1 MPYFTYTGRSASGDL
16 VKGVGEGASSNAVA
30 DQLSA
35 AGIIP
40 LDITPS
46 NAPSSEAGGGD
57 PSSSAGALSSLLP
70 GRRVPHEEVLLFCR
84 QLHTLLKSGVPILRG
99 LAGLQESTR
108 NPAFAAVLRDLRESL
123 ESGRE
128 LSSSMQRHPRVFNP
142 FFIAM
147 VRVGET
153 TGQLEDVFLRM
164 FRHLEFEREI
174 RGQVATAL
182 RYPVIVMVFIGAAI
196 GIVNLFVIPQFAKVY
211 ANFNTELPLLTRV
224 LIGFSNFTVS
234 YWWLMLAL
242 LAAAVFG
249 TRWWLS
255 TPDGRIRW
263 DEWKLRIPIA
273 GKIILKATLARFARS
288 FALSGQSGV
297 QVTLGLRTVAPTVD
311 NKYIESKI
319 EQMRIGVER
328 GESVLRTASAAGVF
342 TPVVLQMIAVGEESG
357 AIDELME
364 EIGGL
369 YQREVEYELKT
380 LGSQVEP
387 ILIVALGALVL
398 ILALGV
404 FLPIWDLGR
413 AALGK
418 SGG

>member
-1 MPYFTYTGRSASGDL
+1 MPYFAYTGRSSSGDL
-16 VKGVGEGASSNAVA
+16 VRGVGEGANSNAVA

-46 NAPSSEAGGGD
+46 VSARTEAG
-57 PSSSAGALSSLLP
+57 AGAGVQGAALLLR
-70 GRRVPHEEVLLFCR
+70 RRVAHEDVLLFCR

-108 NPAFAAVLRDLRESL
+108 NVAFAEVLRDLRESL

-128 LSSSMQRHPRVFNP
+128 LSSAMQRHPKVFNP
-142 FFIAM
+142 FFLAM

-153 TGQLEDVFLRM
+153 TGQLENVFLRM
-164 FRHLEFEREI
+164 FHHLEFEREI

-196 GIVNLFVIPQFAKVY
+196 AIVNLFVIPQFAKVY
-211 ANFNTELPLLTRV
+211 ANFNTELPILTRV

-234 YWWLMLAL
+234 YWWVMLL
-242 LAAAVFG
+242 GMAAAVFG

-255 TPDGRIRW
+255 TPGGRLNW
-263 DEWKLRIPIA
+263 DRWKLHIPIA

-297 QVTLGLRTVAPTVD
+297 QITLGLRTVAPTVD

-319 EQMRIGVER
+319 EQMRIGIER

-380 LGSQVEP
+380 LGSQIEP

-398 ILALGV
+398 VLALGV

-418 SGG
+418 SG

>member
-1 MPYFTYTGRSASGDL
+1 VPYFTYTGRSASGDL

>member
-1 MPYFTYTGRSASGDL
+1 MPYFAYTGRSASGEL
-16 VKGVGEGASSNAVA
+16 VRGVGEGATSNAVA
-30 DQLSA
+30 DQLAS

-46 NAPSSEAGGGD
+46 VSPRQEAASG
-57 PSSSAGALSSLLP
+57 LSFSL
-70 GRRVPHEEVLLFCR
+70 RRGVPHEEVLLFCR

-99 LAGLQESTR
+99 LAGLQESTG
-108 NPAFAAVLRDLRESL
+108 NPAFAEVLRDLRDSL

-128 LSSSMQRHPRVFNP
+128 LSSAMQRHPKVFNP
-142 FFIAM
+142 FFLAM

-153 TGQLEDVFLRM
+153 TGQLENVFLRLFHHM
-164 FRHLEFEREI
+164 EFEREM
-174 RGQVATAL
+174 RGQVASAL
-182 RYPVIVMVFIGAAI
+182 RYPIIVIVFIGVAI
-196 GIVNLFVIPQFAKVY
+196 GVVNLFVIPQFAKVY
-211 ANFNTELPLLTRV
+211 ASFNTELPLLTRG
-224 LIGFSNFTVS
+224 LIGFSNFTVA
-234 YWWLMLAL
+234 YWWVLLGL

-249 TRWWLS
+249 IRWWLS
-255 TPDGRIRW
+255 KPSGRLRW

-288 FALSGQSGV
+288 FALSGKSGV
-297 QVTLGLRTVAPTVD
+297 QITLGLRTVAPTVD

-319 EQMRIGVER
+319 DQMRLGVER

-357 AIDELME
+357 ALDELLE

-369 YQREVEYELKT
+369 YQRDVEYELKT
-380 LGSQVEP
+380 LGSQIEP

-413 AALGK
+413 AALGP
-418 SGG
+418 GGG

>member
-1 MPYFTYTGRSASGDL
+1 MPYFSYTGRNASGER
-16 VKGVGEGASSNAVA
+16 VQGTGEGATSNALA
-30 DQLSA
+30 DQLAA

-46 NAPSSEAGGGD
+46 SAPEQGEQQGVLASFTQRI
-57 PSSSAGALSSLLP
+57 PL
-70 GRRVPHEEVLLFCR
+70 EEVLLFCR
-84 QLHTLLKSGVPILRG
+84 QIHTLLKAGIPILRG

-108 NPAFAAVLRDLRESL
+108 NPAFAAVLGDVRESL

-128 LSSSMQRHPRVFNP
+128 LSTAMQRHSRVFNP

-153 TGQLEDVFLRM
+153 TGQLENVFLRM

-174 RGQVATAL
+174 RTQVASAL
-182 RYPVIVMVFIGAAI
+182 RYPIIVMVFIGAAI
-196 GIVNLFVIPQFAKVY
+196 AIVNLFVIPQFAKVY
-211 ANFNTELPLLTRV
+211 ANFNTELPLLTRI
-224 LIGFSNFTVS
+224 LIGFSNFMVA
-234 YWWLMLAL
+234 YWWVL
-242 LAAAVFG
+242 LAALVATMFG
-249 TRWWLS
+249 VRAWLA
-255 TPDGRIRW
+255 TAGGRLLW
-263 DEWKLRIPIA
+263 DKWKLRIPIA
-273 GKIILKATLARFARS
+273 GKIILKATLARFGRS
-288 FALSGQSGV
+288 FALAGQSGLPI
-297 QVTLGLRTVAPTVD
+297 TLGLRTVAPTVD

-319 EQMRIGVER
+319 DQMRLGVER
-328 GESVLRTASAAGVF
+328 GESVLRTATAAGVF

-357 AIDELME
+357 AVDDLMD
-364 EIGGL
+364 EIGSL

-380 LGSQVEP
+380 LGSQIEP

-404 FLPIWDLGR
+404 FMPIWDLGR
-413 AALGK
+413 AALGN